1 MSLKVRKYRIKRCN
15 YEFRC
20 TKVKFSVRFCRAKVQ
35 CCDQL
40 LRHEFGRFLM
50 HTFRSQKFH
59 SLKSSSGSIGQ
70 FIGKKLSLHATNQ
83 IMKTEAFTIFKLCT
97 IAFLE
102 RTTAKNMLSMKSHMI
117 MAFNMQRSNQYF
129 DLIHEIL

>member
-1 MSLKVRKYRIKRCN
+1 MHFVRRN
-15 YEFRC
+15 
-20 TKVKFSVRFCRAKVQ
+20 
-35 CCDQL
+35 
-40 LRHEFGRFLM
+40 
-50 HTFRSQKFH
+50 
-59 SLKSSSGSIGQ
+59 SILSNQAVAAALGQ